1 MSERFGWI
9 AGRKVS
15 SVGSELIQKGAIK
28 PTLGTE
34 RDRSPHFAGRKAE
47 LALLRRRL
55 DRVAATR
62 DARGGISLV
71 TGVPGA
77 GKTELATKFCE
88 TIHGMSGAVPLM
100 HDSSVLSDSTSLFML
115 VGAAVGTE
123 DAFKEIAQVD
133 SKLSGAGVG
142 TGPLKVN
149 ATIEHVRR
157 TDELAILLDRSQAE
171 GLWRDKAL
179 ALVLDELQTMSPA
192 GAENLRV
199 LHQGLHGCPIL
210 VVGVGLQHLQAVL
223 AQHGITR
230 IATPIDIGPLSLED
244 ASEAIGGGLEA
255 LGHHAPES
263 AVERFATASYGFP
276 QHIHCYL
283 EAAVGAIE
291 QHGGL
296 DRAGVLDS
304 AVADG
309 DRRRRIYYDTR
320 LQAMGDGRRL
330 MQPVIK
336 QMRAGDVTRL
346 DMHDAAAAIDAA
358 GLDGESAVQA
368 AIAHGVLT
376 VDLEDAVS
384 FGIPS
389 FHTHMVEISK
399 RREIAERRGTFV
411 R

>member
-1 MSERFGWI
+1 MCMVEPRFSWVTV
-9 AGRKVS
+9 KD
-15 SVGSELIQKGAIK
+15 L
-28 PTLGTE
+28 LN
-34 RDRSPHFAGRKAE
+34 RSPHFAGREAE
-47 LALLRRRL
+47 LALLRKSL
-55 DRVAATR
+55 GRVAATR

-71 TGVPGA
+71 AGVPGA

-88 TIHGMSGAVPLM
+88 TIHDMSGAVPLM
-100 HDSSVLSDSTSLFML
+100 HDSSVLSDATSLFML
-115 VGAAVGTE
+115 VGAAIGTE
-123 DAFKEIAQVD
+123 DAFKEIVQVD
-133 SKLSGAGVG
+133 SKLSGAGKG
-142 TGPLKVN
+142 
-149 ATIEHVRR
+149 
-157 TDELAILLDRSQAE
+157 LAILLDRSQAA

-210 VVGVGLQHLQAVL
+210 VVGVGLQHLQTVL

-255 LGHHAPES
+255 LGHHVPKS
-263 AVERFATASYGFP
+263 AVERFAAASYGFP

-283 EAAVGAIE
+283 AAAVGAIE

-304 AVADG
+304 AMADG

-336 QMRAGDVTRL
+336 QMRAGNVTRL

>member
-1 MSERFGWI
+1 MCMVEPRFSWVTV
-9 AGRKVS
+9 KD
-15 SVGSELIQKGAIK
+15 L
-28 PTLGTE
+28 LN
-34 RDRSPHFAGRKAE
+34 RSPHFAGRKAE
-47 LALLRRRL
+47 LALLRKRL
-55 DRVAATR
+55 DRVTATR

-71 TGVPGA
+71 AGVPGA
-77 GKTELATKFCE
+77 GKTELAAKFCE
-88 TIHGMSGAVPLM
+88 TVHDMSGAVPLM

-115 VGAAVGTE
+115 VGAAIGTE
-123 DAFKEIAQVD
+123 NAFKEIAQVD
-133 SKLSGAGVG
+133 SKLSGAGKG
-142 TGPLKVN
+142 
-149 ATIEHVRR
+149 
-157 TDELAILLDRSQAE
+157 LAILLDRSQAA
-171 GLWRDKAL
+171 GLWQDKAL

-210 VVGVGLQHLQAVL
+210 VVGVGLQHLQTVL

-255 LGHHAPES
+255 LGHHVPKS
-263 AVERFATASYGFP
+263 AVERFAAASYGFP

-283 EAAVGAIE
+283 AAAVGAIE

-304 AVADG
+304 AMADG

-320 LQAMGDGRRL
+320 LQAMGNGRRL

-336 QMRAGDVTRL
+336 QMRAGNVTRL

>member
-1 MSERFGWI
+1 MSERFGHWTE
-9 AGRKVS
+9 GPDVS
-15 SVGSELIQKGAIK
+15 SLGSELVHKGVIK

-34 RDRSPHFAGRKAE
+34 RDRSPYFAGRKAE
-47 LALLRRRL
+47 LALLRKRL
-55 DRVAATR
+55 DRVATTR

-77 GKTELATKFCE
+77 GKTELAAKFCE
-88 TIHGMSGAVPLM
+88 TVHDMSGAVPLM

-115 VGAAVGTE
+115 VGAAIGTE
-123 DAFKEIAQVD
+123 NAFKEIAQVD
-133 SKLSGAGVG
+133 SKLSGAGKG
-142 TGPLKVN
+142 
-149 ATIEHVRR
+149 
-157 TDELAILLDRSQAE
+157 LAILLDLSQAA

-320 LQAMGDGRRL
+320 LQAMRDGRRL

>member
-1 MSERFGWI
+1 MCMVGPRFSWVTV
-9 AGRKVS
+9 KD
-15 SVGSELIQKGAIK
+15 L
-28 PTLGTE
+28 LN
-34 RDRSPHFAGRKAE
+34 RSPHFAGRKAE
-47 LALLRRRL
+47 LALLCKRL
-55 DRVAATR
+55 GRVAATR

-88 TIHGMSGAVPLM
+88 TIYDMSGAVPLM
-100 HDSSVLSDSTSLFML
+100 HDPSVLSDSTSLFML
-115 VGAAVGTE
+115 VGAAIRTE

-142 TGPLKVN
+142 
-149 ATIEHVRR
+149 
-157 TDELAILLDRSQAE
+157 LAILLHRSQAA

-179 ALVLDELQTMSPA
+179 ALVLDELQTVSPA

-210 VVGVGLQHLQAVL
+210 VVGVGLQHLQTVL
-223 AQHGITR
+223 AQHGLAR

-291 QHGGL
+291 QHGEL

-320 LQAMGDGRRL
+320 LQAMRDGRRL

-336 QMRAGDVTRL
+336 QMRAGNVTRL

-389 FHTHMVEISK
+389 FHTHMIEISR